1 MKKNKYK
8 IVVFSDLKDSLN
20 SILESTLSLSK
31 MINGDITLFHV
42 KKASEVVNM
51 ENQLSA
57 IRTINGDYLEMEN
70 RIKSIVDAF
79 SKDHGMPIKYSFS
92 IGNLK
97 NEIAQYINEEKPD
110 IIVLG
115 KKKTKLF
122 NLTGDNLI
130 QFVLDQYDG
139 PIFLTDENNIL
150 NLNNELSLGVLNSNT
165 QSSNTGF
172 VEDLLLYSQKPLTSF
187 KISKDLNVPKVNLE
201 SKKRSEIEFVFEE
214 NDNSI
219 QNLSN
224 YLSKNHISLLCLNR
238 TNKKSKKDSTTSN
251 ISNIIGLVD
260 VPLILMGQSTN

>member
-79 SKDHGMPIKYSFS
+79 SKDYSMPIKYSFS

-110 IIVLG
+110 IIVLSYF
-115 KKKTKLF
+115 LF
-122 NLTGDNLI
+122 
-130 QFVLDQYDG
+130 
-139 PIFLTDENNIL
+139 
-150 NLNNELSLGVLNSNT
+150 
-165 QSSNTGF
+165 
-172 VEDLLLYSQKPLTSF
+172 
-187 KISKDLNVPKVNLE
+187 
-201 SKKRSEIEFVFEE
+201 
-214 NDNSI
+214 
-219 QNLSN
+219 
-224 YLSKNHISLLCLNR
+224 
-238 TNKKSKKDSTTSN
+238 
-251 ISNIIGLVD
+251 
-260 VPLILMGQSTN
+260 